1 MAVVVAMAVV
11 VVVMV
16 LMVLMVVKVVKVVIV
31 AEVMLVREERGC
43 SLQAAVSGVRP
54 EYSPGSLMEGPL
66 SGDGKAGCGPQGPGS
81 MFGVGLG
88 SSTETRWTLGSCVP

>member
-1 MAVVVAMAVV
+1 MVMVVVVAMAVGV
-11 VVVMV
+11 V
-16 LMVLMVVKVVKVVIV
+16 LMVLMVVKVAVV

-43 SLQAAVSGVRP
+43 SLQAAVSGIRP
-54 EYSPGSLMEGPL
+54 EYSLASLMEGPL
-66 SGDGKAGCGPQGPGS
+66 SGDSKAGCGPQGPGR